1 MIKIVDF
8 ALSKARTTLALALV
22 VIIAGAYARTTLT
35 VASEPN
41 ISLPLVSVSV
51 FLDGASPEDAS
62 RLIARPLETRLR
74 SVPGIKEL
82 SSSARL
88 SYARIVGE
96 FEVGYDIDTAL
107 RDIKQAV
114 EEVKFELPAE
124 AEDPQIRE
132 YSFAM
137 FPVMNLSLVGSA
149 SMRTKVFFAR
159 ELQDRLESISE
170 VLAAD
175 LEGAPDE
182 VLEGLIDKSKM
193 ETYGITLSQLYSAIA
208 NNNLIIPGG
217 AQDTGSGKFNIEVPS
232 VFETAEDV
240 YNIPIKVT
248 QDAVVTLSDIG
259 QINRTFK
266 DFSSY
271 AKVNGEDAVTLE
283 IRMRVGANAIEAKK
297 KILKVK
303 EEFETTIPKNLSIIR
318 TNDDTVWAEVM
329 ISELEGNIITAI
341 FLVMILV
348 IASMGVRVG
357 MLVGLSIPFCFL
369 LTFIILK
376 ALSIEFNFLVM
387 MGLLLG
393 LGMLID
399 GSIVV
404 TEYADRKI
412 SEGLNRKEAYR
423 LASKRMF
430 YPIIS
435 STATTIAAFTPLIF
449 WPGFTGQFMRFLP
462 ITVFI
467 VLSSS
472 LVYAM
477 VVTPV
482 VGSLFGQRRS
492 TLVSGESEQTGEILF
507 DKLSAFYS
515 KALRKFVKNPGETM
529 IAVIMLLWFF
539 GYAMYGNFNKGTMY
553 FADVDPVAAEI
564 NVRARG
570 NFSSQEA
577 KTIMEIVEEK
587 LLNVEHVENL
597 YMTTGSQWFNSGGD
611 TMARGYMEVTD
622 TQFRD
627 ISGNEVFI
635 KAMEATSNIPGV
647 IVEITAEEG
656 GPSFGSPIELGIF
669 GDNENSVAKT
679 TNIIEDY
686 LLNEVVGLTNIR
698 STLPYS
704 LIEWKVEVNK
714 QKAAQLGV
722 SIRDVGA
729 LVQMLTNGFQ
739 VGEYRPD
746 DSKDEIEIRA
756 RFDMENR
763 SLSGIKDLKVN
774 SLNGLIPIS
783 TFVKLVPV
791 ENRQSVVRR
800 DGKFFH
806 EIGIA
811 IDKTQ
816 LDSSGQVYLVSDKV
830 QEIDDWLSQQKFDD
844 GISTK
849 FRGMQ
854 EETEEVTEFLSI
866 AAVTALA
873 LMLILLVTQ
882 FNSFYQSTLV
892 LSAVFMSI
900 VGVLVGLLITGK
912 PFSTTMTG
920 ISIVALSGIVVNN
933 NIVLIDTFN
942 RLTGEFPNLSRED
955 VIIKT
960 CKQRLRPI
968 LLTTATTIFGLL
980 PLALGISIDVLGRE
994 IVVGSRVVGWWQ
1006 NLASSIVFG
1015 LAFST
1020 ILTLI
1025 FTPAALTLPSRI
1037 KSWLEVRFDF
1047 IKSSSEVMN
1056 EKS

>member
-1 MIKIVDF
+1 MTGIVDF
-8 ALSKARTTLALALV
+8 ALSKARTTLAIGLV
-22 VIIAGAYARTTLT
+22 IIIAGAFARSTIQ
-35 VASEPN
+35 VAADPN
-41 ISLPLVSVSV
+41 IQLPLVSVSV
-51 FLDGASPEDAS
+51 FLDGASPSDAS

-82 SSSARL
+82 SSSSRL
-88 SYARIVGE
+88 SFARIVAE

-114 EEVKFELPAE
+114 EEVKFQLPRE

-132 YSFAM
+132 YSFAN

-149 SMRTKVFFAR
+149 SMRQKVFIAR
-159 ELQDRLESISE
+159 ELQDRLEAISE

-175 LEGAPDE
+175 LEGAPEE
-182 VLEGLIDKSKM
+182 VLEGIIDKSKM
-193 ETYGITLSQLYSAIA
+193 ETYGITLSQLAMAIR

-232 VFETAEDV
+232 IFETAEDV
-240 YNIPIKVT
+240 YNIPVKVT
-248 QDAVVTLSDIG
+248 QDAVVTLSDIAE
-259 QINRTFK
+259 IRRTFK

-271 AKVNGEDAVTLE
+271 AKVNGQDAVTLE
-283 IRMRVGANAIEAKK
+283 IRLRVDANAIEAKK
-297 KILKVK
+297 HIIEAK
-303 EEFETTIPKNLSIIR
+303 EEFEKTLPQNLSIVR
-318 TNDDTVWAEVM
+318 TNDETVWAEVM

-369 LTFIILK
+369 LTFIILRVVGV
-376 ALSIEFNFLVM
+376 EFNFLVM

-399 GSIVV
+399 GAIVV

-412 SEGLNRKEAYR
+412 SEGLTRLEAYR
-423 LASKRMF
+423 LSSKRMF
-430 YPIIS
+430 FPIIS

-449 WPGFTGQFMRFLP
+449 WPGFTGQFMRYLP

-467 VLSSS
+467 VLSAS
-472 LVYAM
+472 LVYALII
-477 VVTPV
+477 TPV
-482 VGSLFGQRRS
+482 VGSIFGQRRS
-492 TLVSGESEQTGEILF
+492 TLVSGESEQTGEVLF
-507 DKLSAFYS
+507 DRISEFYS
-515 KALRKFVKNPGETM
+515 KALKKFVKNPGETI
-529 IAVIMLLWFF
+529 IAVLMLLWFF
-539 GYAMYGNFNKGTMY
+539 GYAMYGNFSKGTLY

-564 NVRARG
+564 SIRGRG
-570 NFSSQEA
+570 NFSSSEA
-577 KTIMEIVEEK
+577 KEIMEIVEEK
-587 LLNVEHVENL
+587 IQAVDGIENL
-597 YMTTGSQWFNSGGD
+597 YLTTGSQWFSAGGD
-611 TMARGYMEVTD
+611 TVSRGFIEVVD
-622 TQFRD
+622 SKYRD
-627 ISGNEVFI
+627 ISGKEVI
-635 KAMEATSNIPGV
+635 EKVQKAASNIPGI
-647 IVEITAEEG
+647 IVEITPEEG
-656 GPSFGSPIELGIF
+656 GPSFSSPIELGIF
-669 GDNENSVAKT
+669 GDNEQSVAKT
-679 TNIIEDY
+679 TEIIEQY
-686 LLNEVVGLTNIR
+686 MLNDVVGLANIR

-704 LIEWKVEVNK
+704 LIEWKVQVDK

-722 SIRDVGA
+722 SIVDVGA
-729 LVQMLTNGFQ
+729 LVQMLTNGFK

-756 RFDMENR
+756 RFGVQHR
-763 SLSGIKDLKVN
+763 SLSGIENLKVN
-774 SLNGLIPIS
+774 SINGLIPVS
-783 TFVKLVPV
+783 TFIKLVPR

-800 DGKFFH
+800 NGKFFH
-806 EIGIA
+806 EIGLA
-811 IDKTQ
+811 TE
-816 LDSSGQVYLVSDKV
+816 SSDYLVTDKV
-830 QEIDDWLSQQKFDD
+830 NEMSEWLAKQEFDA
-844 GISTK
+844 GIETK

-854 EETEEVTEFLSI
+854 EETEQVTEFLAI
-866 AAVTALA
+866 AAITALA

-892 LSAVFMSI
+892 LSAVFMSV
-900 VGVLVGLLITGK
+900 VGVLIGLLITGK

-920 ISIVALSGIVVNN
+920 IAIVALSGIVVNN

-942 RLTGEFPNLSRED
+942 RLTGEFPNLAKED

-980 PLALGISIDVLGRE
+980 PLAIGLSIDVLGRE
-994 IVVGSRVVGWWQ
+994 IIVGSRVVGWWQ

-1020 ILTLI
+1020 VLTLI
-1025 FTPAALTLPSRI
+1025 FTPAALILPSRI
-1037 KSWLEVRFDF
+1037 KAWLEHRFKF
-1047 IKSSSEVMN
+1047 LKSSS
-1056 EKS
+1056 

>member
-1 MIKIVDF
+1 MTGIVDF
-8 ALSKARTTLALALV
+8 ALSKARTTLAIGLV
-22 VIIAGAYARTTLT
+22 IIIAGAFARSTIQ
-35 VASEPN
+35 VAADPN
-41 ISLPLVSVSV
+41 IQLPLVSVSV
-51 FLDGASPEDAS
+51 FLDGASPSDAS

-82 SSSARL
+82 SSSSRL
-88 SYARIVGE
+88 SFARIVAE

-114 EEVKFELPAE
+114 EEVKFQLPRE

-132 YSFAM
+132 YSFAN

-149 SMRTKVFFAR
+149 SMRQKVFIAR
-159 ELQDRLESISE
+159 ELQDRLEAISE

-175 LEGAPDE
+175 LEGAPEE
-182 VLEGLIDKSKM
+182 VLEGIIDKSKM
-193 ETYGITLSQLYSAIA
+193 ETYGITLSQLAMAIR

-232 VFETAEDV
+232 IFETAEEV
-240 YNIPIKVT
+240 YNIPVKVT
-248 QDAVVTLSDIG
+248 QDAVVTLSDIAE
-259 QINRTFK
+259 IRRTFK

-271 AKVNGEDAVTLE
+271 AKVNGQDAVTLE
-283 IRMRVGANAIEAKK
+283 IRLRVDANAIEAKK
-297 KILKVK
+297 HIIEAK
-303 EEFETTIPKNLSIIR
+303 EEFEKTLPQNLSIVR
-318 TNDDTVWAEVM
+318 TNDETVWAEVM

-369 LTFIILK
+369 LTFIILRVVGV
-376 ALSIEFNFLVM
+376 EFNFLVM

-399 GSIVV
+399 GAIVV

-412 SEGLNRKEAYR
+412 SEGLTRLEAYR
-423 LASKRMF
+423 LSSKRMF
-430 YPIIS
+430 FPIIS

-449 WPGFTGQFMRFLP
+449 WPGFTGQFMRYLP

-467 VLSSS
+467 VLSAS
-472 LVYAM
+472 LVYALII
-477 VVTPV
+477 TPV
-482 VGSLFGQRRS
+482 VGSIFGQRRS
-492 TLVSGESEQTGEILF
+492 TLVSGESEQTGEVLF
-507 DKLSAFYS
+507 DRISEFYS
-515 KALRKFVKNPGETM
+515 KALKKFVKNPGETI
-529 IAVIMLLWFF
+529 IAVLMLLWFF
-539 GYAMYGNFNKGTMY
+539 GYAMYGNFSKGTLY

-564 NVRARG
+564 SIRGRG
-570 NFSSQEA
+570 NFSSSEA
-577 KTIMEIVEEK
+577 KEIMEIVEEK
-587 LLNVEHVENL
+587 IQAVDGIENL
-597 YMTTGSQWFNSGGD
+597 YLTTGSQWFSAGGD
-611 TMARGYMEVTD
+611 TVSRGFIEVVD
-622 TQFRD
+622 SKYRD
-627 ISGNEVFI
+627 ISGKEVI
-635 KAMEATSNIPGV
+635 EKVQKAASNIPGI
-647 IVEITAEEG
+647 IVEITPEEG
-656 GPSFGSPIELGIF
+656 GPSFSSPIELGIF
-669 GDNENSVAKT
+669 GDNEQSVAKT
-679 TNIIEDY
+679 TEIIEQY
-686 LLNEVVGLTNIR
+686 MLNDVVGLANIR

-704 LIEWKVEVNK
+704 LIEWKVQVDK

-722 SIRDVGA
+722 SIVDVGA
-729 LVQMLTNGFQ
+729 LVQMLTNGFK

-756 RFDMENR
+756 RFGVQHR
-763 SLSGIKDLKVN
+763 SLSGIENLKVN
-774 SLNGLIPIS
+774 SINGLIPVS
-783 TFVKLVPV
+783 TFIKLVPR

-800 DGKFFH
+800 NGKFFH
-806 EIGIA
+806 EIGLA
-811 IDKTQ
+811 TE
-816 LDSSGQVYLVSDKV
+816 SSDYLVTDKV
-830 QEIDDWLSQQKFDD
+830 NEMSEWLAKQEFDA
-844 GISTK
+844 GIETK

-854 EETEEVTEFLSI
+854 EETEQVTEFLAI
-866 AAVTALA
+866 AAITALA

-892 LSAVFMSI
+892 LSAVFMSV
-900 VGVLVGLLITGK
+900 VGVLIGLLITGK

-920 ISIVALSGIVVNN
+920 IAIVALSGIVVNN

-942 RLTGEFPNLSRED
+942 RLTGEFPNLAKED

-980 PLALGISIDVLGRE
+980 PLAIGLSIDVLGRE
-994 IVVGSRVVGWWQ
+994 IIVGSRVVGWWQ

-1020 ILTLI
+1020 VLTLI
-1025 FTPAALTLPSRI
+1025 FTPAALILPSRI
-1037 KSWLEVRFDF
+1037 KAWLEHRFKF
-1047 IKSSSEVMN
+1047 LKSSS
-1056 EKS
+1056 

>member
-1 MIKIVDF
+1 MTGIVDF
-8 ALSKARTTLALALV
+8 ALSKARTTLAIGLV
-22 VIIAGAYARTTLT
+22 IIIAGAFARSTIQ
-35 VASEPN
+35 VAADPN
-41 ISLPLVSVSV
+41 IQLPLVSVSV
-51 FLDGASPEDAS
+51 FLDGASPSDAS

-82 SSSARL
+82 SSSSRL
-88 SYARIVGE
+88 SFARIVAE

-114 EEVKFELPAE
+114 EEVKFQLPRE

-132 YSFAM
+132 YSFAN

-149 SMRTKVFFAR
+149 SMRQKVFIAR
-159 ELQDRLESISE
+159 ELQDRLEAISE

-175 LEGAPDE
+175 LEGAPEE
-182 VLEGLIDKSKM
+182 VLEGIIDKSKM
-193 ETYGITLSQLYSAIA
+193 ETYGITLSQLAMAIR

-232 VFETAEDV
+232 IFETAEDV
-240 YNIPIKVT
+240 YNIPVKVT
-248 QDAVVTLSDIG
+248 QDAVVTLSDIAE
-259 QINRTFK
+259 IRRTFK

-271 AKVNGEDAVTLE
+271 AKVNGQDAVTLE
-283 IRMRVGANAIEAKK
+283 IRLRVDANAIEAKK
-297 KILKVK
+297 HIIEAK
-303 EEFETTIPKNLSIIR
+303 EEFEKTLPQNLSIVR
-318 TNDDTVWAEVM
+318 TNDETVWAEVM

-369 LTFIILK
+369 LTFIILRVVGV
-376 ALSIEFNFLVM
+376 EFNFLVM

-399 GSIVV
+399 GAIVV

-412 SEGLNRKEAYR
+412 SEGLTRLEAYR
-423 LASKRMF
+423 LSSKRMF
-430 YPIIS
+430 FPIIS

-449 WPGFTGQFMRFLP
+449 WPGFTGQFMRYLP

-467 VLSSS
+467 VLSAS
-472 LVYAM
+472 LVYALII
-477 VVTPV
+477 TPV
-482 VGSLFGQRRS
+482 VGSIFGQRRS
-492 TLVSGESEQTGEILF
+492 TLVSGESEQTGEVLF
-507 DKLSAFYS
+507 DRISEFYS
-515 KALRKFVKNPGETM
+515 KALKKFVKNPGETI
-529 IAVIMLLWFF
+529 IAVLMLLWFF
-539 GYAMYGNFNKGTMY
+539 GYAMYGNFSKGTLY

-564 NVRARG
+564 SIRGRG
-570 NFSSQEA
+570 NFSSSEA
-577 KTIMEIVEEK
+577 KEIMEIVEERIQA
-587 LLNVEHVENL
+587 VDGIENL
-597 YMTTGSQWFNSGGD
+597 YLTTGSQWFSAGGD
-611 TMARGYMEVTD
+611 TVSRGFIEVVD
-622 TQFRD
+622 SKYRD
-627 ISGNEVFI
+627 ISGKEVI
-635 KAMEATSNIPGV
+635 EKVQKAASNIPGI
-647 IVEITAEEG
+647 IVEITPEEG
-656 GPSFGSPIELGIF
+656 GPSFSSPIELGIF
-669 GDNENSVAKT
+669 GDNEQSVAKT
-679 TNIIEDY
+679 TEIIEQY
-686 LLNEVVGLTNIR
+686 MLNNVVGLANIR

-704 LIEWKVEVNK
+704 LIEWKVQVDK

-722 SIRDVGA
+722 SIVDVGA
-729 LVQMLTNGFQ
+729 LVQMLTNGFK

-756 RFDMENR
+756 RFGVQHR
-763 SLSGIKDLKVN
+763 SLSGIENLKVN
-774 SLNGLIPIS
+774 SINGLIPVS
-783 TFVKLVPV
+783 TFIKLVPR

-800 DGKFFH
+800 NGKFFH
-806 EIGIA
+806 EIGLA
-811 IDKTQ
+811 TE
-816 LDSSGQVYLVSDKV
+816 SSDYLVTDKV
-830 QEIDDWLSQQKFDD
+830 NEMSEWLAKQEFDA
-844 GISTK
+844 GIETK

-854 EETEEVTEFLSI
+854 EETEQVTEFLVI
-866 AAVTALA
+866 AAITALA

-892 LSAVFMSI
+892 LSAVFMSV
-900 VGVLVGLLITGK
+900 VGVLIGLLITGK

-920 ISIVALSGIVVNN
+920 IAIVALSGIVVNN

-942 RLTGEFPNLSRED
+942 RLTGEFPNLAKED

-980 PLALGISIDVLGRE
+980 PLAIGLSIDVLGRE
-994 IVVGSRVVGWWQ
+994 IIVGSRVVGWWQ

-1020 ILTLI
+1020 VLTLI
-1025 FTPAALTLPSRI
+1025 FTPAALILPSRI
-1037 KSWLEVRFDF
+1037 KAWLEHRFKF
-1047 IKSSSEVMN
+1047 LKSSS
-1056 EKS
+1056 

>member
-1 MIKIVDF
+1 MTGIVDF
-8 ALSKARTTLALALV
+8 ALSKARTTLAIGLV
-22 VIIAGAYARTTLT
+22 IIIAGAFARSTIQ
-35 VASEPN
+35 VAADPN
-41 ISLPLVSVSV
+41 IQLPLVSVSV
-51 FLDGASPEDAS
+51 FLDGASPSDAS

-82 SSSARL
+82 SSSSRL
-88 SYARIVGE
+88 SFARIVAE

-114 EEVKFELPAE
+114 EEVKFQLPRE

-132 YSFAM
+132 YSFAN

-149 SMRTKVFFAR
+149 SMRQKVFIAR
-159 ELQDRLESISE
+159 ELQDRLEAISE

-175 LEGAPDE
+175 LEGAPEE
-182 VLEGLIDKSKM
+182 VLEGIIDKSKM
-193 ETYGITLSQLYSAIA
+193 ETYGITLSQLAMAIR

-232 VFETAEDV
+232 IFETAEDV
-240 YNIPIKVT
+240 YNIPVKVT
-248 QDAVVTLSDIG
+248 QDAVVTLSDIAE
-259 QINRTFK
+259 IRRTFK

-271 AKVNGEDAVTLE
+271 AKVNGQDAVTLE
-283 IRMRVGANAIEAKK
+283 IRLRVDANAIEAKK
-297 KILKVK
+297 HIIEAK
-303 EEFETTIPKNLSIIR
+303 EEFEKTLPQNLSIVR
-318 TNDDTVWAEVM
+318 TNDETVWAEVM

-369 LTFIILK
+369 LTFIILR
-376 ALSIEFNFLVM
+376 IVGVEFNFLVM

-399 GSIVV
+399 GAIVV

-412 SEGLNRKEAYR
+412 SEGLTRLEAYR
-423 LASKRMF
+423 LSSKRMF
-430 YPIIS
+430 FPIIS

-449 WPGFTGQFMRFLP
+449 WPGFTGQFMRYLP

-467 VLSSS
+467 VLSAS
-472 LVYAM
+472 LVYALII
-477 VVTPV
+477 TPV
-482 VGSLFGQRRS
+482 MGSIFGQRRS
-492 TLVSGESEQTGEILF
+492 TLVSGESEQTGEVLF
-507 DKLSAFYS
+507 DRISEFYS
-515 KALRKFVKNPGETM
+515 KALKKFVKNPGETI
-529 IAVIMLLWFF
+529 IAVLMLLWFF
-539 GYAMYGNFNKGTMY
+539 GYAMYGNFSKGTLY

-564 NVRARG
+564 SIRGRG
-570 NFSSQEA
+570 NFSSSEA
-577 KTIMEIVEEK
+577 KEIMEIVEEK
-587 LLNVEHVENL
+587 IQAVDGIENL
-597 YMTTGSQWFNSGGD
+597 YLTTGSQWFSAGGD
-611 TMARGYMEVTD
+611 TVSRGFIEVVD
-622 TQFRD
+622 SKYRD
-627 ISGNEVFI
+627 ISGKEVI
-635 KAMEATSNIPGV
+635 EKVQKAASNIPGI
-647 IVEITAEEG
+647 IVEITPEEG
-656 GPSFGSPIELGIF
+656 GPSFSSPIELGIF
-669 GDNENSVAKT
+669 GDNEQSVAKT
-679 TNIIEDY
+679 TEIIEQY
-686 LLNEVVGLTNIR
+686 MLNDVVGLANIR

-704 LIEWKVEVNK
+704 LIEWKVQVDK

-722 SIRDVGA
+722 SIVDVGA
-729 LVQMLTNGFQ
+729 LVQMLTNGFK

-756 RFDMENR
+756 RFGVQHR
-763 SLSGIKDLKVN
+763 SLSGIENLKVN
-774 SLNGLIPIS
+774 SINGLIPVS
-783 TFVKLVPV
+783 TFIKLVPR

-800 DGKFFH
+800 NGKFFH
-806 EIGIA
+806 EIGLA
-811 IDKTQ
+811 TE
-816 LDSSGQVYLVSDKV
+816 SSDYLVTDKV
-830 QEIDDWLSQQKFDD
+830 NEMSEWLAKQEFDA
-844 GISTK
+844 GIETK

-854 EETEEVTEFLSI
+854 EETEQVTEFLAI
-866 AAVTALA
+866 AAITALA

-892 LSAVFMSI
+892 LSAVFMSV
-900 VGVLVGLLITGK
+900 VGVLIGLLITGK

-920 ISIVALSGIVVNN
+920 IAIVALSGIVVNN

-942 RLTGEFPNLSRED
+942 RLTGEFPNLAKED

-980 PLALGISIDVLGRE
+980 PLAIGLSIDVLGRE
-994 IVVGSRVVGWWQ
+994 IIVGSRVVGWWQ

-1020 ILTLI
+1020 VLTLI
-1025 FTPAALTLPSRI
+1025 FTPAALILPSRI
-1037 KSWLEVRFDF
+1037 KAWLEHRFKLL
-1047 IKSSSEVMN
+1047 KSSS
-1056 EKS
+1056 

>member
-1 MIKIVDF
+1 MTGIVDF
-8 ALSKARTTLALALV
+8 ALSKARTTLAIGLV
-22 VIIAGAYARTTLT
+22 IIIAGAFARSTIQ
-35 VASEPN
+35 VAADPN
-41 ISLPLVSVSV
+41 IQLPLVSVSV
-51 FLDGASPEDAS
+51 FLDGASPSDAS

-82 SSSARL
+82 SSSSRL
-88 SYARIVGE
+88 SFARIVAE

-114 EEVKFELPAE
+114 EEVKFQLPRE

-132 YSFAM
+132 YSFAN

-149 SMRTKVFFAR
+149 SMRQKVFIAR
-159 ELQDRLESISE
+159 ELQDRLEAISE

-175 LEGAPDE
+175 LEGAPEE
-182 VLEGLIDKSKM
+182 VLEGIIDKSKM
-193 ETYGITLSQLYSAIA
+193 ETYGITLSQLAMAIR

-232 VFETAEDV
+232 IFETAEDV
-240 YNIPIKVT
+240 YNIPVKVT
-248 QDAVVTLSDIG
+248 QDAVVTLSDIAE
-259 QINRTFK
+259 IRRTFK

-271 AKVNGEDAVTLE
+271 AKVNGQDAVTLE
-283 IRMRVGANAIEAKK
+283 IRLRVDANAIEAKK
-297 KILKVK
+297 HIIEAK
-303 EEFETTIPKNLSIIR
+303 EEFEKTLPQNLSIVR
-318 TNDDTVWAEVM
+318 TNDETVWAEVM

-369 LTFIILK
+369 LTFIILRVVGV
-376 ALSIEFNFLVM
+376 EFNFLVM

-399 GSIVV
+399 GAIVV

-412 SEGLNRKEAYR
+412 SEGLTRLEAYR
-423 LASKRMF
+423 LSSKRMF
-430 YPIIS
+430 FPIIS

-449 WPGFTGQFMRFLP
+449 WPGFTGQFMRYLP

-467 VLSSS
+467 VLSAS
-472 LVYAM
+472 LVYALII
-477 VVTPV
+477 TPV
-482 VGSLFGQRRS
+482 VGSIFGQRRS
-492 TLVSGESEQTGEILF
+492 TLVSGESEQTGEVLF
-507 DKLSAFYS
+507 DRISEFYS
-515 KALRKFVKNPGETM
+515 KALKKFVKNPGETI
-529 IAVIMLLWFF
+529 IAVVMLLWFF
-539 GYAMYGNFNKGTMY
+539 GYAMYGNFSKGTLY

-564 NVRARG
+564 SIRGRG
-570 NFSSQEA
+570 NFSSSEA
-577 KTIMEIVEEK
+577 KEIMEIVEERIQA
-587 LLNVEHVENL
+587 VDGIENL
-597 YMTTGSQWFNSGGD
+597 YLTTGSQWFSAGGD
-611 TMARGYMEVTD
+611 TVSRGFIEVVD
-622 TQFRD
+622 SKYRD
-627 ISGNEVFI
+627 ISGKEVI
-635 KAMEATSNIPGV
+635 EKVQKAASNIPGI
-647 IVEITAEEG
+647 IVEITPEEG
-656 GPSFGSPIELGIF
+656 GPSFSSPIELGIF
-669 GDNENSVAKT
+669 GDNEQSVAKT
-679 TNIIEDY
+679 TEIIEQY
-686 LLNEVVGLTNIR
+686 MLNDVVGLANIR

-704 LIEWKVEVNK
+704 LIEWKVQVDK

-722 SIRDVGA
+722 SIVDVGA
-729 LVQMLTNGFQ
+729 LVQMLTNGFK

-756 RFDMENR
+756 RFGVQHR
-763 SLSGIKDLKVN
+763 SLSGIENLKVN
-774 SLNGLIPIS
+774 SINGLIPVS
-783 TFVKLVPV
+783 TFIKLVPR

-800 DGKFFH
+800 NGKFFH
-806 EIGIA
+806 EIGLA
-811 IDKTQ
+811 TE
-816 LDSSGQVYLVSDKV
+816 SSDYLVTDKV
-830 QEIDDWLSQQKFDD
+830 NEMSEWLAKQEFDA
-844 GISTK
+844 GIETK

-854 EETEEVTEFLSI
+854 EETEQVTEFLVI
-866 AAVTALA
+866 AAITALA

-892 LSAVFMSI
+892 LSAVFMSV
-900 VGVLVGLLITGK
+900 VGVLIGLLITGK

-920 ISIVALSGIVVNN
+920 IAIVALSGIVVNN

-942 RLTGEFPNLSRED
+942 RLTGEFPNLAKED

-980 PLALGISIDVLGRE
+980 PLAIGLSIDVLGRE
-994 IVVGSRVVGWWQ
+994 IIVGSRVVGWWQ

-1020 ILTLI
+1020 VLTLI
-1025 FTPAALTLPSRI
+1025 FTPAALILPSRI
-1037 KSWLEVRFDF
+1037 KAWLEHRFKLL
-1047 IKSSSEVMN
+1047 KSSS
-1056 EKS
+1056 

>member
-1 MIKIVDF
+1 MTGIVDF
-8 ALSKARTTLALALV
+8 ALSKARTTLAIGLV
-22 VIIAGAYARTTLT
+22 IIIAGAFARSTIQ
-35 VASEPN
+35 VAADPN
-41 ISLPLVSVSV
+41 IQLPLVSVSV
-51 FLDGASPEDAS
+51 FLDGASPSDAS

-82 SSSARL
+82 SSSSRL
-88 SYARIVGE
+88 SFARIVAE

-114 EEVKFELPAE
+114 EEVKFQLPRE

-132 YSFAM
+132 YSFAN

-149 SMRTKVFFAR
+149 SMRQKVFIAR
-159 ELQDRLESISE
+159 ELQDRLEAISE

-175 LEGAPDE
+175 LEGAPEE
-182 VLEGLIDKSKM
+182 VLEGIIDKSKM
-193 ETYGITLSQLYSAIA
+193 ETYGITLSQLAMAIR

-232 VFETAEDV
+232 IFETAEDV
-240 YNIPIKVT
+240 YNIPVKVT
-248 QDAVVTLSDIG
+248 QDAVVTLSDIAE
-259 QINRTFK
+259 IRRTFK

-271 AKVNGEDAVTLE
+271 AKVNGQDAVTLE
-283 IRMRVGANAIEAKK
+283 IRLRVDANAIEAKK
-297 KILKVK
+297 HIIEAK
-303 EEFETTIPKNLSIIR
+303 EEFEKTLPQNLSIVR
-318 TNDDTVWAEVM
+318 TNDETVWAEVM

-369 LTFIILK
+369 LTFIILRVVGV
-376 ALSIEFNFLVM
+376 EFNFLVM

-399 GSIVV
+399 GAIVV

-412 SEGLNRKEAYR
+412 SEGLTRLEAYR
-423 LASKRMF
+423 LSSKRMF
-430 YPIIS
+430 FPIIS

-449 WPGFTGQFMRFLP
+449 WPGFTGQFMRYLP

-467 VLSSS
+467 VLSAS
-472 LVYAM
+472 LVYALII
-477 VVTPV
+477 TPV
-482 VGSLFGQRRS
+482 VGSIFGQRRS
-492 TLVSGESEQTGEILF
+492 TLVSGESEQTGEVLF
-507 DKLSAFYS
+507 DRISEFYS
-515 KALRKFVKNPGETM
+515 KALKKFVKNPGETI
-529 IAVIMLLWFF
+529 IAVVMLLWFF
-539 GYAMYGNFNKGTMY
+539 GYAMYGNFSKGTLY

-564 NVRARG
+564 SIRGRG
-570 NFSSQEA
+570 NFSSSEA
-577 KTIMEIVEEK
+577 KEIMEIVEERIQA
-587 LLNVEHVENL
+587 VDGIENL
-597 YMTTGSQWFNSGGD
+597 YLTTGSQWFSAGGD
-611 TMARGYMEVTD
+611 TVSRGFIEVVD
-622 TQFRD
+622 SKYRD
-627 ISGNEVFI
+627 ISGKEVI
-635 KAMEATSNIPGV
+635 EKVQKAASNIPGI
-647 IVEITAEEG
+647 IVEITPEEG
-656 GPSFGSPIELGIF
+656 GPSFSSPIELGIF
-669 GDNENSVAKT
+669 GDNEQSVAKT
-679 TNIIEDY
+679 TEIIEQY
-686 LLNEVVGLTNIR
+686 MLNDVVGLANIR

-704 LIEWKVEVNK
+704 LIEWKVQVDK

-722 SIRDVGA
+722 SIVDVGA
-729 LVQMLTNGFQ
+729 LVQMLTNGFK

-756 RFDMENR
+756 RFGVQHR
-763 SLSGIKDLKVN
+763 SLSGIENLKVN
-774 SLNGLIPIS
+774 SINGLIPVS
-783 TFVKLVPV
+783 TFIKLVPR

-800 DGKFFH
+800 NGKFFH
-806 EIGIA
+806 EIGLA
-811 IDKTQ
+811 TE
-816 LDSSGQVYLVSDKV
+816 SSDYLVTDKV
-830 QEIDDWLSQQKFDD
+830 NEMSEWLAKQEFDA
-844 GISTK
+844 GIETK

-854 EETEEVTEFLSI
+854 EETEQVTEFLVI
-866 AAVTALA
+866 AAITALA

-892 LSAVFMSI
+892 LSAVFMSV
-900 VGVLVGLLITGK
+900 VGVLIGLLITGK

-920 ISIVALSGIVVNN
+920 IAIVALSGIVVNN

-942 RLTGEFPNLSRED
+942 RLTGEFPNLAKED

-980 PLALGISIDVLGRE
+980 PLAIGLSIDVLGRE
-994 IVVGSRVVGWWQ
+994 IIVGSRVVGWWQ

-1020 ILTLI
+1020 VLTLI
-1025 FTPAALTLPSRI
+1025 FTPAALILPSRI
-1037 KSWLEVRFDF
+1037 KAWLEHRFKF
-1047 IKSSSEVMN
+1047 LKSSS
-1056 EKS
+1056 

>member
-22 VIIAGAYARTTLT
+22 VIIAGAYARTTIT

-88 SYARIVGE
+88 SYARVIGE

-114 EEVKFELPAE
+114 EEVKFELPVE

-137 FPVMNLSLVGSA
+137 FPVMNLSLIGSA
-149 SMRTKVFFAR
+149 AMRTKVFFAR
-159 ELQDRLESISE
+159 ELQDRLEAISE

-175 LEGAPDE
+175 LEGAPEE
-182 VLEGLIDKSKM
+182 VLEGVIDKSKM

-232 VFETAEDV
+232 IFETAEDV

-248 QDAVVTLSDIG
+248 ESAVVTLSDIG
-259 QINRTFK
+259 EIKRTFK
-266 DFSSY
+266 DYSSF

-303 EEFETTIPKNLSIIR
+303 EEFEDNLPKNLSIMR
-318 TNDDTVWAEVM
+318 TNDETVWAEVM

-376 ALSIEFNFLVM
+376 VIGLEFNFLVM

-412 SEGLNRKEAYR
+412 SEGLDRKEAYR

-467 VLSSS
+467 VLSAS

-477 VVTPV
+477 IVTPV
-482 VGSLFGQRRS
+482 VGSIFGQRRS

-507 DKLSAFYS
+507 DKLSGFYS
-515 KALRKFVKNPGETM
+515 KALNKFVKNPGETL
-529 IAVIMLLWFF
+529 IAVLMLLWFF
-539 GYAMYGNFNKGTMY
+539 GYAMYGNFNKGTLY
-553 FADVDPVAAEI
+553 FADVDPVAADI

-570 NFSSQEA
+570 NFSSIEA
-577 KTIMEIVEEK
+577 KEIMEIVEQK
-587 LLNVEHVENL
+587 ILKVEYVESL

-611 TMARGYMEVTD
+611 TMARGYVEVVD
-622 TQFRD
+622 TQLRN
-627 ISGNEVFI
+627 ISGFEVI
-635 KAMEATSNIPGV
+635 NKIQRAASNIPGV
-647 IVEITAEEG
+647 IVEITPEEG
-656 GPSFGSPIELGIF
+656 GPQFGSPIELGIF
-669 GDNENSVAKT
+669 GDNEESVAKT
-679 TNIIEDY
+679 TEIIEDY
-686 LLNEVVGLTNIR
+686 MVNDVVGLTNIR

-704 LIEWKVEVNK
+704 LIEWKVEVDK

-722 SIRDVGA
+722 SIVDIGA
-729 LVQMLTNGFQ
+729 LVQMLTNGFK

-756 RFDMENR
+756 RFDTNNR
-763 SLSGIKDLKVN
+763 SLSGIEDLKVN
-774 SLNGLIPIS
+774 SINGLIPIS
-783 TFVKLVPV
+783 TFVELVPI

-800 DGKFFH
+800 NGKFFH
-806 EIGIA
+806 EIGVA
-811 IDKTQ
+811 IDKNVTT
-816 LDSSGQVYLVSDKV
+816 SNGQAILVTDKV
-830 QEIDDWLSQQKFDD
+830 EEMGNWLSKQEFDE
-844 GISTK
+844 GIETK

-854 EETEEVTEFLSI
+854 EETAEVTAFLSI
-866 AAVTALA
+866 AAITALA

-942 RLTGEFPNLSRED
+942 RLRSEFPNLTIED
-955 VIIKT
+955 VVMKT

-980 PLALGISIDVLGRE
+980 PLALGVSIDVIGRE
-994 IVVGSRVVGWWQ
+994 LIVGSRVVGWWQ

-1025 FTPAALTLPSRI
+1025 FTPAALILPSRI
-1037 KSWLEVRFDF
+1037 KSWLQNRFDF
-1047 IKSSSEVMN
+1047 LKS
-1056 EKS
+1056 

>member
-1 MIKIVDF
+1 MTGIVDF
-8 ALSKARTTLALALV
+8 ALSKARTTLAIGLV
-22 VIIAGAYARTTLT
+22 IIIAGAFARSTIQ
-35 VASEPN
+35 VAADPN
-41 ISLPLVSVSV
+41 IQLPLVSVSV
-51 FLDGASPEDAS
+51 FLDGASPSDAS

-82 SSSARL
+82 SSSSRL
-88 SYARIVGE
+88 SFARIVAE

-114 EEVKFELPAE
+114 EEVKFQLPRE

-132 YSFAM
+132 YSFAN

-149 SMRTKVFFAR
+149 SMRQKVFIAR
-159 ELQDRLESISE
+159 ELQDRLEAISE

-175 LEGAPDE
+175 LEGAPEE
-182 VLEGLIDKSKM
+182 VLEGIIDKSKM
-193 ETYGITLSQLYSAIA
+193 ETYGITLSQLAMAIR

-232 VFETAEDV
+232 IFETAEDV
-240 YNIPIKVT
+240 YNIPVKVT
-248 QDAVVTLSDIG
+248 QDAVVTLSDIAE
-259 QINRTFK
+259 IRRTFK

-271 AKVNGEDAVTLE
+271 AKVNGQDAVTLE
-283 IRMRVGANAIEAKK
+283 IRLRVDANAIEAKK
-297 KILKVK
+297 HIIEAK
-303 EEFETTIPKNLSIIR
+303 EEFEKTLPQNLSIVR
-318 TNDDTVWAEVM
+318 TNDETVWAEVM

-369 LTFIILK
+369 LTFIILR
-376 ALSIEFNFLVM
+376 IVGVEFNFLVM

-399 GSIVV
+399 GAIVV

-412 SEGLNRKEAYR
+412 SEGLTRLEAYR
-423 LASKRMF
+423 LSSKRMF
-430 YPIIS
+430 FPIIS

-449 WPGFTGQFMRFLP
+449 WPGFTGQFMRYLP

-467 VLSSS
+467 VLSAS
-472 LVYAM
+472 LVYALII
-477 VVTPV
+477 TPV
-482 VGSLFGQRRS
+482 VGSIFGQRRS
-492 TLVSGESEQTGEILF
+492 TLVSGESEQTGEVLF
-507 DKLSAFYS
+507 DRISEFYS
-515 KALRKFVKNPGETM
+515 KALKKFVKNPGETI
-529 IAVIMLLWFF
+529 IAVLMLLWFF
-539 GYAMYGNFNKGTMY
+539 GYAMYGNFSKGTLY

-564 NVRARG
+564 SIRGRG
-570 NFSSQEA
+570 NFSSSEA
-577 KTIMEIVEEK
+577 KEIMEIVEERIQA
-587 LLNVEHVENL
+587 VDGIENL
-597 YMTTGSQWFNSGGD
+597 YLTTGSQWFSAGGD
-611 TMARGYMEVTD
+611 TVSRGFIEVVD
-622 TQFRD
+622 SKYRD
-627 ISGNEVFI
+627 ISGKEVI
-635 KAMEATSNIPGV
+635 EKVQKAASNIPGI
-647 IVEITAEEG
+647 IVEITPEEG
-656 GPSFGSPIELGIF
+656 GPSFSSPIELGIF
-669 GDNENSVAKT
+669 GDNEQSVAKT
-679 TNIIEDY
+679 TEIIEQY
-686 LLNEVVGLTNIR
+686 MLNNVVGLANIR

-704 LIEWKVEVNK
+704 LIEWKVQVDK

-722 SIRDVGA
+722 SIVDVGA
-729 LVQMLTNGFQ
+729 LVQMLTNGFK

-756 RFDMENR
+756 RFGVQHR
-763 SLSGIKDLKVN
+763 SLSGIENLKVN
-774 SLNGLIPIS
+774 SINGLIPVS
-783 TFVKLVPV
+783 TFIKLVPR

-800 DGKFFH
+800 NGKFFH
-806 EIGIA
+806 EIGLA
-811 IDKTQ
+811 TE
-816 LDSSGQVYLVSDKV
+816 SSDYLVTDKV
-830 QEIDDWLSQQKFDD
+830 NEMSEWLAKQEFDA
-844 GISTK
+844 GIETK

-854 EETEEVTEFLSI
+854 EETEQVTEFLVI
-866 AAVTALA
+866 AAITALA

-892 LSAVFMSI
+892 LSAVFMSV
-900 VGVLVGLLITGK
+900 VGVLIGLLITGK

-920 ISIVALSGIVVNN
+920 IAIVALSGIVVNN

-942 RLTGEFPNLSRED
+942 RLTGEFPNLAKED

-980 PLALGISIDVLGRE
+980 PLAIGLSIDVLGRE
-994 IVVGSRVVGWWQ
+994 IIVGSRVVGWWQ

-1020 ILTLI
+1020 VLTLI
-1025 FTPAALTLPSRI
+1025 FTPAALILPSRI
-1037 KSWLEVRFDF
+1037 KAWLEHRFKF
-1047 IKSSSEVMN
+1047 LKSSS
-1056 EKS
+1056 

>member
-1 MIKIVDF
+1 MTGIVDF
-8 ALSKARTTLALALV
+8 ALSKARTTLAIGLV
-22 VIIAGAYARTTLT
+22 IIIAGAFARSTIQ
-35 VASEPN
+35 VAADPN
-41 ISLPLVSVSV
+41 IQLPLVSVSV
-51 FLDGASPEDAS
+51 FLDGASPSDAS

-82 SSSARL
+82 SSSSRL
-88 SYARIVGE
+88 SFARIVAE

-114 EEVKFELPAE
+114 EEVKFQLPRE

-132 YSFAM
+132 YSFAN

-149 SMRTKVFFAR
+149 SMRQKVFIAR
-159 ELQDRLESISE
+159 ELQDRLEAISE

-175 LEGAPDE
+175 LEGAPEE
-182 VLEGLIDKSKM
+182 VLEGIIDKSKM
-193 ETYGITLSQLYSAIA
+193 ETYGITLSQLAMAIR

-232 VFETAEDV
+232 IFETAEDV
-240 YNIPIKVT
+240 YNIPVKVT
-248 QDAVVTLSDIG
+248 QDAVVTLSDIAE
-259 QINRTFK
+259 IRRTFK

-271 AKVNGEDAVTLE
+271 AKVNGQDAVTLE
-283 IRMRVGANAIEAKK
+283 IRLRVDANAIEAKK
-297 KILKVK
+297 HIIEAK
-303 EEFETTIPKNLSIIR
+303 EEFEKTLPQNLSIVR
-318 TNDDTVWAEVM
+318 TNDETVWAEVM

-369 LTFIILK
+369 LTFIILR
-376 ALSIEFNFLVM
+376 IVGVEFNFLVM

-399 GSIVV
+399 GAIVV

-412 SEGLNRKEAYR
+412 SEGLTRLEAYR
-423 LASKRMF
+423 LSSKRMF
-430 YPIIS
+430 FPIIS

-449 WPGFTGQFMRFLP
+449 WPGFTGQFMRYLP

-467 VLSSS
+467 VLSAS
-472 LVYAM
+472 LVYALII
-477 VVTPV
+477 TPV
-482 VGSLFGQRRS
+482 VGSIFGQRRS
-492 TLVSGESEQTGEILF
+492 TLVSGESEQTGEVLF
-507 DKLSAFYS
+507 DRISEFYS
-515 KALRKFVKNPGETM
+515 KALKKFVKNPGETI
-529 IAVIMLLWFF
+529 IAVLMLLWFF
-539 GYAMYGNFNKGTMY
+539 GYAMYGNFSKGTLY

-564 NVRARG
+564 SIRGRG
-570 NFSSQEA
+570 NFSSSEA
-577 KTIMEIVEEK
+577 KEIMEIVEEK
-587 LLNVEHVENL
+587 IQAVDGIENL
-597 YMTTGSQWFNSGGD
+597 YLTTGSQWFSAGGD
-611 TMARGYMEVTD
+611 TVSRGFIEVVD
-622 TQFRD
+622 SKYRD
-627 ISGNEVFI
+627 ISGKEVI
-635 KAMEATSNIPGV
+635 EKVQKAASNIPGI
-647 IVEITAEEG
+647 IVEITPEEG
-656 GPSFGSPIELGIF
+656 GPSFSSPIELGIF
-669 GDNENSVAKT
+669 GDNEQSVAKT
-679 TNIIEDY
+679 TEIIEQY
-686 LLNEVVGLTNIR
+686 MLNNVVGLANIR

-704 LIEWKVEVNK
+704 LIEWKVQVDK

-722 SIRDVGA
+722 SIVDVGA
-729 LVQMLTNGFQ
+729 LVQMLTNGFK

-756 RFDMENR
+756 RFGVQHR
-763 SLSGIKDLKVN
+763 SLSGIENLKVN
-774 SLNGLIPIS
+774 SINGLIPVS
-783 TFVKLVPV
+783 TFIKLVPR

-800 DGKFFH
+800 NGKFFH
-806 EIGIA
+806 EIGLA
-811 IDKTQ
+811 TE
-816 LDSSGQVYLVSDKV
+816 SSDYLVTDKV
-830 QEIDDWLSQQKFDD
+830 NEMSEWLAKQEFDA
-844 GISTK
+844 GIETK

-854 EETEEVTEFLSI
+854 EETEQVTEFLAI
-866 AAVTALA
+866 AAITALA

-892 LSAVFMSI
+892 LSAVFMSV
-900 VGVLVGLLITGK
+900 VGVLIGLLITGK

-920 ISIVALSGIVVNN
+920 IAIVALSGIVVNN

-942 RLTGEFPNLSRED
+942 RLTGEFPNLAKED

-980 PLALGISIDVLGRE
+980 PLAIGLSIDVLGRE
-994 IVVGSRVVGWWQ
+994 IIVGSRVVGWWQ

-1020 ILTLI
+1020 VLTLI
-1025 FTPAALTLPSRI
+1025 FTPAALILPSRI
-1037 KSWLEVRFDF
+1037 KARLEHRFKLL
-1047 IKSSSEVMN
+1047 KSSS
-1056 EKS
+1056 

>member
-1 MIKIVDF
+1 MYK
-8 ALSKARTTLALALV
+8 R
-22 VIIAGAYARTTLT
+22 
-35 VASEPN
+35 
-41 ISLPLVSVSV
+41 
-51 FLDGASPEDAS
+51 
-62 RLIARPLETRLR
+62 
-74 SVPGIKEL
+74 
-82 SSSARL
+82 
-88 SYARIVGE
+88 
-96 FEVGYDIDTAL
+96 
-107 RDIKQAV
+107 Q
-114 EEVKFELPAE
+114 
-124 AEDPQIRE
+124 
-132 YSFAM
+132 
-137 FPVMNLSLVGSA
+137 
-149 SMRTKVFFAR
+149 
-159 ELQDRLESISE
+159 
-170 VLAAD
+170 
-175 LEGAPDE
+175 
-182 VLEGLIDKSKM
+182 
-193 ETYGITLSQLYSAIA
+193 
-208 NNNLIIPGG
+208 
-217 AQDTGSGKFNIEVPS
+217 
-232 VFETAEDV
+232 DV

-248 QDAVVTLSDIG
+248 ESAVVTLSDIG
-259 QINRTFK
+259 EIKRTFK
-266 DFSSY
+266 DYSSF

-303 EEFETTIPKNLSIIR
+303 EEFEDNLPKNLSIMR
-318 TNDDTVWAEVM
+318 TNDETVWAEVM

-348 IASMGVRVG
+348 IASMWVRVG

-376 ALSIEFNFLVM
+376 VIGLEFNFLVM

-412 SEGLNRKEAYR
+412 SEGLDRKEAYR

-467 VLSSS
+467 VLSAS

-477 VVTPV
+477 IVTPV
-482 VGSLFGQRRS
+482 VGSIFGQRRS

-507 DKLSAFYS
+507 DKLSGFYS
-515 KALRKFVKNPGETM
+515 KALNKFVKNPGETL
-529 IAVIMLLWFF
+529 IAVLMLLWFF
-539 GYAMYGNFNKGTMY
+539 GYAMYWNFNKGTLY
-553 FADVDPVAAEI
+553 FADVDPVAADI

-570 NFSSQEA
+570 NFSSIEA
-577 KTIMEIVEEK
+577 KEIMEIVEQK
-587 LLNVEHVENL
+587 ILKVEYVESL

-611 TMARGYMEVTD
+611 TMARGYVEVVD
-622 TQFRD
+622 TQLRN
-627 ISGNEVFI
+627 ISGFEVI
-635 KAMEATSNIPGV
+635 NKIQRAASNIPGV
-647 IVEITAEEG
+647 IVEITPEEG
-656 GPSFGSPIELGIF
+656 GPQFGSPIELGIF
-669 GDNENSVAKT
+669 GDNEESVAKT
-679 TNIIEDY
+679 TEIIEDY
-686 LLNEVVGLTNIR
+686 MVNDVVGLTNIR

-704 LIEWKVEVNK
+704 LIEWKVEVDK

-722 SIRDVGA
+722 SIVDIGA
-729 LVQMLTNGFQ
+729 LVQMLTNGFK

-756 RFDMENR
+756 RFDTNNR
-763 SLSGIKDLKVN
+763 SLSGIEDLKVN
-774 SLNGLIPIS
+774 SINGLIPIS
-783 TFVKLVPV
+783 TFVELVPI

-800 DGKFFH
+800 NGKFFH
-806 EIGIA
+806 EIGVA
-811 IDKTQ
+811 IDKNVTT
-816 LDSSGQVYLVSDKV
+816 SNGQAILVTDKV
-830 QEIDDWLSQQKFDD
+830 EEMGNWLSKQEFDE
-844 GISTK
+844 GIETK

-854 EETEEVTEFLSI
+854 EETAEVTAFLSI
-866 AAVTALA
+866 AAITALA

-942 RLTGEFPNLSRED
+942 RLRSEFPNLTIED
-955 VIIKT
+955 VVMKT

-980 PLALGISIDVLGRE
+980 PLALGVSIDVIGRE
-994 IVVGSRVVGWWQ
+994 LIVGSRVVGWWQ

-1025 FTPAALTLPSRI
+1025 FTPAALILPSRI
-1037 KSWLEVRFDF
+1037 KYWLQNRFDF
-1047 IKSSSEVMN
+1047 LKS
-1056 EKS
+1056 

>member
-22 VIIAGAYARTTLT
+22 VIIAGAYARTTIT

-88 SYARIVGE
+88 SYARVIGE

-114 EEVKFELPAE
+114 EEVKFELPIE

-137 FPVMNLSLVGSA
+137 FPVMNLSLIGSA
-149 SMRTKVFFAR
+149 AMRTKVFFAR
-159 ELQDRLESISE
+159 ELQDRLEAISE

-175 LEGAPDE
+175 LEGAPEE
-182 VLEGLIDKSKM
+182 VLEGVIDKSKM
-193 ETYGITLSQLYSAIA
+193 ETYGITLSQLYSSIA

-232 VFETAEDV
+232 IFETAEDV

-248 QDAVVTLSDIG
+248 ESAVVTLSDIG
-259 QINRTFK
+259 EIKRTFK
-266 DFSSY
+266 DYSSF

-303 EEFETTIPKNLSIIR
+303 EEFEDNLPKNLSIMR
-318 TNDDTVWAEVM
+318 TNDETVWAEVM

-376 ALSIEFNFLVM
+376 VIGLEFNFLVM

-412 SEGLNRKEAYR
+412 SEGLDRKEAYR

-467 VLSSS
+467 VLSAS

-477 VVTPV
+477 IVTPV
-482 VGSLFGQRRS
+482 VGSIFGQRRS

-507 DKLSAFYS
+507 DKLSGFYS
-515 KALRKFVKNPGETM
+515 KALNKFVKNPGETL
-529 IAVIMLLWFF
+529 IAVLMLLWFF
-539 GYAMYGNFNKGTMY
+539 GYAMYGNFNKGTLY
-553 FADVDPVAAEI
+553 FADVDPVAADI

-570 NFSSQEA
+570 NFSSIEA
-577 KTIMEIVEEK
+577 KEIMEIVEQK
-587 LLNVEHVENL
+587 ILKVEYVESL

-611 TMARGYMEVTD
+611 TMARGYVEVVD
-622 TQFRD
+622 TQLRN
-627 ISGNEVFI
+627 ISGFEVI
-635 KAMEATSNIPGV
+635 NKIQKAASNIPGV
-647 IVEITAEEG
+647 IVEITPEEG
-656 GPSFGSPIELGIF
+656 GPQFGSPIELGIF
-669 GDNENSVAKT
+669 GDNEESVAKT
-679 TNIIEDY
+679 TEIIEEYMVND
-686 LLNEVVGLTNIR
+686 VVGLTNIR

-704 LIEWKVEVNK
+704 LIEWKVEVDK

-722 SIRDVGA
+722 SIVDIGA
-729 LVQMLTNGFQ
+729 LVQMLTNGFK

-756 RFDMENR
+756 RFDTNNR
-763 SLSGIKDLKVN
+763 SLSGIEDLKVN
-774 SLNGLIPIS
+774 SINGLIPIS
-783 TFVKLVPV
+783 TFVELVPI

-800 DGKFFH
+800 NGKFFH
-806 EIGIA
+806 EIGVA
-811 IDKTQ
+811 IDKNVTT
-816 LDSSGQVYLVSDKV
+816 SNGQAILVTDKV
-830 QEIDDWLSQQKFDD
+830 EEMGNWLSKQEFDE
-844 GISTK
+844 GIETK

-854 EETEEVTEFLSI
+854 EETAEVTEFLSI
-866 AAVTALA
+866 AAITALA

-942 RLTGEFPNLSRED
+942 RLSSEFPNLTIED
-955 VIIKT
+955 VVMKT

-980 PLALGISIDVLGRE
+980 PLALGVSIDVIGRE
-994 IVVGSRVVGWWQ
+994 LIVGSRVVGWWQ

-1025 FTPAALTLPSRI
+1025 FTPAALILPSRI
-1037 KSWLEVRFDF
+1037 KSWFQNRFDF
-1047 IKSSSEVMN
+1047 LKS
-1056 EKS
+1056 

>member
-22 VIIAGAYARTTLT
+22 VIIAGAYARTTIT

-88 SYARIVGE
+88 SYARVIGE

-114 EEVKFELPAE
+114 EEVKFELPIE

-137 FPVMNLSLVGSA
+137 FPVMNLSLIGSA
-149 SMRTKVFFAR
+149 AMRTKVFFAR
-159 ELQDRLESISE
+159 ELQDRLEAISE

-175 LEGAPDE
+175 LEGAPEE
-182 VLEGLIDKSKM
+182 VLEGVIDKSKM
-193 ETYGITLSQLYSAIA
+193 ETYGITLSQLYSSIA

-232 VFETAEDV
+232 IFETAEDV

-248 QDAVVTLSDIG
+248 ESAVVTLSDIG
-259 QINRTFK
+259 EIKRTFK
-266 DFSSY
+266 DYSSF

-303 EEFETTIPKNLSIIR
+303 EEFEDNLPKNLSIMR
-318 TNDDTVWAEVM
+318 TNDETVWAEVM

-376 ALSIEFNFLVM
+376 VIGLEFNFLVM

-412 SEGLNRKEAYR
+412 SEGLDRKEAYR

-467 VLSSS
+467 VLSAS

-477 VVTPV
+477 IVTPV
-482 VGSLFGQRRS
+482 VGSIFGQRRS

-507 DKLSAFYS
+507 DKLSGFYS
-515 KALRKFVKNPGETM
+515 KALNKFVKNPGETL
-529 IAVIMLLWFF
+529 IAVLMLLWFF
-539 GYAMYGNFNKGTMY
+539 GYAMYGNFNKGTLY
-553 FADVDPVAAEI
+553 FADVDPVAADI

-570 NFSSQEA
+570 NFSSIEA
-577 KTIMEIVEEK
+577 KEIMEIVEQK
-587 LLNVEHVENL
+587 ILKVEYVESL

-611 TMARGYMEVTD
+611 TMARGYVEVVD
-622 TQFRD
+622 TQLRN
-627 ISGNEVFI
+627 ISGFEVI
-635 KAMEATSNIPGV
+635 NKIQKAASNIPGV
-647 IVEITAEEG
+647 IVEITPEEG
-656 GPSFGSPIELGIF
+656 GPQFGSPIELGIF
-669 GDNENSVAKT
+669 GDNEESVAKT
-679 TNIIEDY
+679 TEIIEEYMVND
-686 LLNEVVGLTNIR
+686 VVGLTNIR

-704 LIEWKVEVNK
+704 LIEWKVEVDK

-722 SIRDVGA
+722 SIVDIGA
-729 LVQMLTNGFQ
+729 LVQMLTNGFK

-756 RFDMENR
+756 RFDTNNR
-763 SLSGIKDLKVN
+763 SLSGIEDLKVN
-774 SLNGLIPIS
+774 SINGLIPIS
-783 TFVKLVPV
+783 TFVELVPI

-800 DGKFFH
+800 NGKFFH
-806 EIGIA
+806 EIGVA
-811 IDKTQ
+811 IDKNVTT
-816 LDSSGQVYLVSDKV
+816 SNGQAILVTDKV
-830 QEIDDWLSQQKFDD
+830 EEMGNWLSKQEFDE
-844 GISTK
+844 GIETK

-854 EETEEVTEFLSI
+854 EETAEVTAFLSI
-866 AAVTALA
+866 AAITALA

-942 RLTGEFPNLSRED
+942 RLSSEFPNLTIED
-955 VIIKT
+955 VVMKT

-980 PLALGISIDVLGRE
+980 PLALGVSIDVIGRE
-994 IVVGSRVVGWWQ
+994 LIVGSRVVGWWQ

-1025 FTPAALTLPSRI
+1025 FTPAALILPSRI
-1037 KSWLEVRFDF
+1037 KSWLQNRFDF
-1047 IKSSSEVMN
+1047 LKS
-1056 EKS
+1056 

>member
-22 VIIAGAYARTTLT
+22 VIIAGAYARTTIT

-88 SYARIVGE
+88 SYARVIGE

-114 EEVKFELPAE
+114 EEVKFELPVE

-137 FPVMNLSLVGSA
+137 FPVMNLSLIGSA
-149 SMRTKVFFAR
+149 AMRTKVFFAR
-159 ELQDRLESISE
+159 ELQDRLEAISE

-175 LEGAPDE
+175 LEGAPEE
-182 VLEGLIDKSKM
+182 VLEGVIDKSKM

-232 VFETAEDV
+232 IFETAEDV

-248 QDAVVTLSDIG
+248 ESAVVTLSDIG
-259 QINRTFK
+259 EIKRTFK
-266 DFSSY
+266 DYSSF

-303 EEFETTIPKNLSIIR
+303 EEFEDNLPKNLSIMR
-318 TNDDTVWAEVM
+318 TNDETVWAEVM

-376 ALSIEFNFLVM
+376 VIGLEFNFLVM

-412 SEGLNRKEAYR
+412 SEGLDRKEAYR

-467 VLSSS
+467 VLSAS

-477 VVTPV
+477 IVTPV
-482 VGSLFGQRRS
+482 VGSIFGQRRS

-507 DKLSAFYS
+507 DKLSGFYS
-515 KALRKFVKNPGETM
+515 KALNKFVKNPGETL
-529 IAVIMLLWFF
+529 IAVLMLLWFF
-539 GYAMYGNFNKGTMY
+539 GYAMYGNFNKGTLY
-553 FADVDPVAAEI
+553 FADVDPVAADI

-570 NFSSQEA
+570 NFSSIEA
-577 KTIMEIVEEK
+577 KEIMEIVEQK
-587 LLNVEHVENL
+587 ILKVEYVESL

-611 TMARGYMEVTD
+611 TMARGYVEVVD
-622 TQFRD
+622 TQLRN
-627 ISGNEVFI
+627 ISGFEVI
-635 KAMEATSNIPGV
+635 NKIQRAASNIPGV
-647 IVEITAEEG
+647 IVEITPEEG
-656 GPSFGSPIELGIF
+656 GPQFGSPIELGIF
-669 GDNENSVAKT
+669 GDNEESVAKT
-679 TNIIEDY
+679 TEIIEEYMVND
-686 LLNEVVGLTNIR
+686 VVGLTNIR

-704 LIEWKVEVNK
+704 LIEWKVEVDK

-722 SIRDVGA
+722 SIVDIGA
-729 LVQMLTNGFQ
+729 LVQMLTNGFK

-756 RFDMENR
+756 RFDTNNR
-763 SLSGIKDLKVN
+763 SLSGIEDLKVN
-774 SLNGLIPIS
+774 SINGLIPIS
-783 TFVKLVPV
+783 TFVELVPI

-800 DGKFFH
+800 NGKFFH
-806 EIGIA
+806 EIGVA
-811 IDKTQ
+811 IDKNVTT
-816 LDSSGQVYLVSDKV
+816 SNGQAILVTDKV
-830 QEIDDWLSQQKFDD
+830 EEMGNWLSKQEFDE
-844 GISTK
+844 GIETK

-854 EETEEVTEFLSI
+854 EETAEVTEFLSI
-866 AAVTALA
+866 AAITALA

-942 RLTGEFPNLSRED
+942 RLRSEFPNLTIED
-955 VIIKT
+955 VVMKT

-980 PLALGISIDVLGRE
+980 PLALGVSIDVIGRE
-994 IVVGSRVVGWWQ
+994 LIVGSRVVGWWQ

-1025 FTPAALTLPSRI
+1025 FTPAALILPSRI
-1037 KSWLEVRFDF
+1037 KSWLQNRFDF
-1047 IKSSSEVMN
+1047 LKS
-1056 EKS
+1056 

>member
-22 VIIAGAYARTTLT
+22 VIIAGAYARTTIT

-88 SYARIVGE
+88 SYARVIGE

-114 EEVKFELPAE
+114 EEVKFELPIE

-137 FPVMNLSLVGSA
+137 FPVMNLSLIGSA
-149 SMRTKVFFAR
+149 AMRTKVFFAR
-159 ELQDRLESISE
+159 ELQDRLEAISE

-175 LEGAPDE
+175 LEGAPEE
-182 VLEGLIDKSKM
+182 VLEGVIDKSKM

-232 VFETAEDV
+232 IFETAEDV

-248 QDAVVTLSDIG
+248 ESAVVTLSDIG
-259 QINRTFK
+259 EIKRTFK
-266 DFSSY
+266 DYSSF

-303 EEFETTIPKNLSIIR
+303 EEFEDNLPKNLSIMR
-318 TNDDTVWAEVM
+318 TNDETVWAEVM

-376 ALSIEFNFLVM
+376 VIGLEFNFLVM

-412 SEGLNRKEAYR
+412 SEGLDRKEAYR

-467 VLSSS
+467 VLSAS

-477 VVTPV
+477 IVTPV
-482 VGSLFGQRRS
+482 VGSIFGQRRS

-507 DKLSAFYS
+507 DKLSGFYS
-515 KALRKFVKNPGETM
+515 KALNKFVKNPGETL
-529 IAVIMLLWFF
+529 IAVLMLLWFF
-539 GYAMYGNFNKGTMY
+539 GYAMYGNFNKGTLY
-553 FADVDPVAAEI
+553 FADVDPVAADI

-570 NFSSQEA
+570 NFSSIEA
-577 KTIMEIVEEK
+577 KEIMEIVEQK
-587 LLNVEHVENL
+587 ILKVEYVESL

-611 TMARGYMEVTD
+611 TMARGYVEVVD
-622 TQFRD
+622 TQLRN
-627 ISGNEVFI
+627 ISGFEVI
-635 KAMEATSNIPGV
+635 NKIQRAASNIPGV
-647 IVEITAEEG
+647 IVEITPEEG
-656 GPSFGSPIELGIF
+656 GPQFGSPIELGIF
-669 GDNENSVAKT
+669 GDNEESVAKT
-679 TNIIEDY
+679 TEIIEEYMVND
-686 LLNEVVGLTNIR
+686 VVGLTNIR

-704 LIEWKVEVNK
+704 LIEWKVEVDK

-722 SIRDVGA
+722 SIVDIGA
-729 LVQMLTNGFQ
+729 LVQMLTNGFK

-756 RFDMENR
+756 RFDTNNR
-763 SLSGIKDLKVN
+763 SLSGIEDLKVN
-774 SLNGLIPIS
+774 SINGLIPIS
-783 TFVKLVPV
+783 TFVELVPI

-800 DGKFFH
+800 NGKFFH
-806 EIGIA
+806 EIGVA
-811 IDKTQ
+811 IDKNVTT
-816 LDSSGQVYLVSDKV
+816 SNGQAILVTDKV
-830 QEIDDWLSQQKFDD
+830 EEMGNWLSKQEFDE
-844 GISTK
+844 GIETK

-854 EETEEVTEFLSI
+854 EETAEVTEFLSI
-866 AAVTALA
+866 AAITALA

-942 RLTGEFPNLSRED
+942 RLKSEFPNLTIEA
-955 VIIKT
+955 VVIKT
-960 CKQRLRPI
+960 CKHRLRPI

-980 PLALGISIDVLGRE
+980 PLALGVSIDVIGRE
-994 IVVGSRVVGWWQ
+994 LVVGSRVVGWWQ

-1025 FTPAALTLPSRI
+1025 FTPAALILPSRI
-1037 KSWLEVRFDF
+1037 KSWLQNRFDF
-1047 IKSSSEVMN
+1047 LKS
-1056 EKS
+1056 

>member
-1 MIKIVDF
+1 MTGIVDF
-8 ALSKARTTLALALV
+8 ALSKARTTLAIGLV
-22 VIIAGAYARTTLT
+22 IIIAGAFARSTIQ
-35 VASEPN
+35 VAADPN
-41 ISLPLVSVSV
+41 IQLPLVSVSV
-51 FLDGASPEDAS
+51 FLDGASPSDAS

-82 SSSARL
+82 SSSSRL
-88 SYARIVGE
+88 SFARIVAE

-114 EEVKFELPAE
+114 EEVKFQLPRE

-132 YSFAM
+132 YSFAN

-149 SMRTKVFFAR
+149 SMRQKVFIAR
-159 ELQDRLESISE
+159 ELQDRLEAISE

-175 LEGAPDE
+175 LEGAPEE
-182 VLEGLIDKSKM
+182 VLEGIIDKSKM
-193 ETYGITLSQLYSAIA
+193 ETYGITLSQLAMAIR

-232 VFETAEDV
+232 IFETAEDV
-240 YNIPIKVT
+240 YNIPVKVT
-248 QDAVVTLSDIG
+248 QDAVVTLSDIAE
-259 QINRTFK
+259 IRRTFK

-271 AKVNGEDAVTLE
+271 AKVNGQDAVTLE
-283 IRMRVGANAIEAKK
+283 IRLRVDANAIEAKK
-297 KILKVK
+297 HIIEAK
-303 EEFETTIPKNLSIIR
+303 EEFEKTLPQNLSIVR
-318 TNDDTVWAEVM
+318 TNDETVWAEVM

-369 LTFIILK
+369 LTFIILR
-376 ALSIEFNFLVM
+376 IVGVEFNFLVM

-399 GSIVV
+399 GAIVV

-412 SEGLNRKEAYR
+412 SEGLTRLEAYR
-423 LASKRMF
+423 LSSKRMF
-430 YPIIS
+430 FPIIS

-449 WPGFTGQFMRFLP
+449 WPGFTGQFMRYLP

-467 VLSSS
+467 VLSAS
-472 LVYAM
+472 LVYALII
-477 VVTPV
+477 TPV
-482 VGSLFGQRRS
+482 VGSIFGQRRS
-492 TLVSGESEQTGEILF
+492 TLVSGESEQTGEVLF
-507 DKLSAFYS
+507 DRISEFYS
-515 KALRKFVKNPGETM
+515 KALKKFVKNPGETI
-529 IAVIMLLWFF
+529 IAVVMLLWFF
-539 GYAMYGNFNKGTMY
+539 GYAMYGNFSKGTLY

-564 NVRARG
+564 SIRGRG
-570 NFSSQEA
+570 NFSSSEA
-577 KTIMEIVEEK
+577 KEIMEIVEEK
-587 LLNVEHVENL
+587 IQAVDGIENL
-597 YMTTGSQWFNSGGD
+597 YLTTGSQWFSAGGD
-611 TMARGYMEVTD
+611 TVSRGFIEVVD
-622 TQFRD
+622 SKYRD
-627 ISGNEVFI
+627 ISGKEVI
-635 KAMEATSNIPGV
+635 EKVQKAASNIPGI
-647 IVEITAEEG
+647 IVEITPEEG
-656 GPSFGSPIELGIF
+656 GPSFSSPIELGIF
-669 GDNENSVAKT
+669 GDNEQSVAKT
-679 TNIIEDY
+679 TEIIEQY
-686 LLNEVVGLTNIR
+686 MLNDVVGLANIR

-704 LIEWKVEVNK
+704 LIEWKVQVDK

-722 SIRDVGA
+722 SIVDVGA
-729 LVQMLTNGFQ
+729 LVQMLTNGFK

-756 RFDMENR
+756 RFGVQHR
-763 SLSGIKDLKVN
+763 SLSGIENLKVN
-774 SLNGLIPIS
+774 SINGLIPVS
-783 TFVKLVPV
+783 TFIKLVPR

-800 DGKFFH
+800 NGKFFH
-806 EIGIA
+806 EIGLA
-811 IDKTQ
+811 TE
-816 LDSSGQVYLVSDKV
+816 SSDYLVTDKV
-830 QEIDDWLSQQKFDD
+830 NEMSEWLAKQEFDA
-844 GISTK
+844 GIETK

-854 EETEEVTEFLSI
+854 EETEQVTEFLVI
-866 AAVTALA
+866 AAITALA

-892 LSAVFMSI
+892 LSAVFMSV
-900 VGVLVGLLITGK
+900 VGVLIGLLITGK

-920 ISIVALSGIVVNN
+920 IAIVALSGIVVNN

-942 RLTGEFPNLSRED
+942 RLTGEFPNLAKED

-980 PLALGISIDVLGRE
+980 PLAIGLSIDVLGRE
-994 IVVGSRVVGWWQ
+994 IIVGSRVVGWWQ

-1020 ILTLI
+1020 VLTLI
-1025 FTPAALTLPSRI
+1025 FTPAALILPSRI
-1037 KSWLEVRFDF
+1037 KAWLEHRFKF
-1047 IKSSSEVMN
+1047 LKSSS
-1056 EKS
+1056 